1 MTKLAFCDYHNMVAI
16 LEKTEHNTN
25 FHQIVDFLQ
34 ASHIMY
40 ALMVSTTVYVS
51 HIRQFWSTARI
62 KTADGE
68 TNILA
73 KINGKQRTIS
83 ESSIRRHLKLNDEEG
98 ISTLP
103 DNELFENLSL
113 MGYNILPNQRFSFQ
127 KDETEPPIRGDRYG
141 EAFPTATSLDA
152 GQDKENI
159 PKTFALPHE
168 SFPRITSLGG
178 DEGVQEDAPNRGGID
193 QGEVNVFKGDAEKDS
208 SRSTDKGSESTGDL
222 ANVLSFMGAANIL
235 ASGGLKEVFTT
246 ASPQVPPVSSN
257 VSTVIVTA
265 SEKDPTAEFLITSRD
280 TTPYT
285 RRPRASREVIM
296 RSTFPIPFSIPSA
309 GKEEKRKGK
318 EIMTKPEKSPKAK
331 IARIHAEEDLR
342 QMINELDRSNVMI
355 NKHMAE
361 YEEAENDLTI
371 EEKTELITELIN
383 YQKDFARIKKY
394 QAQQQRLASKSER
407 RKFYTSVLR
416 SHAGWK
422 TKDLRGMTF
431 DQLEEK
437 FIPVW
442 ESIQDFVPMDS
453 KKESESLKRSGILLE
468 KVKAKRLKTSDVSAQ
483 EQQESDNQDE
493 IINLQQWAVLV
504 REETSVNITPSVVK
518 VPICDW
524 KIYKDKLR
532 EVYQIFRVGQAPKV
546 YPYFE
551 SMLKDFDR
559 DDLVTLW
566 KLVKDRFKTELPK
579 SDLEKCLFWPLKVM
593 FEPVATDL
601 LWQFEAPIKSWKMY
615 KSCKVHCL
623 SMEGMIIYMLDD
635 VEYPFQKTTLKKMLD
650 HKCEEIYLGL
660 ILYRVPCAI
669 KGVLSLVALDLGST
683 RFCRNVEDG
692 VEGCKVRFLM
702 VLFSK
707 DTSGSW
713 KSVAAT
719 KDIG

>member
-1 MTKLAFCDYHNMVAI
+1 MDPMISLGQKNTLAEYMILSNADNRPPILKMEQFQVNTKFLNSLPPEWSKFVTHVKLVKDLHTSNFDQLHAYLEQHELHENEVRIMRERNQYPLAFVLLQGFLLPIISSELPLIQETKPLFKMVRLPYNKFRGDKGKII
-16 LEKTEHNTN
+16 LVQHIKAMLLVQGEI
-25 FHQIVDFLQ
+25 QQVDKLELLN
-34 ASHIMY
+34 ATTAKVKDIWLANDSAKREVEVPSALPKKRSHF
-40 ALMVSTTVYVS
+40 AL
-51 HIRQFWSTARI
+51 
-62 KTADGE
+62 
-68 TNILA
+68 
-73 KINGKQRTIS
+73 
-83 ESSIRRHLKLNDEEG
+83 EEG
-98 ISTLP
+98 KWGFKHTKTVFNKEIIPFLK
-103 DNELFENLSL
+103 SL
-113 MGYNILPNQRFSFQ
+113 
-127 KDETEPPIRGDRYG
+127 KDI
-141 EAFPTATSLDA
+141 F
-152 GQDKENI
+152 
-159 PKTFALPHE
+159 
-168 SFPRITSLGG
+168 
-178 DEGVQEDAPNRGGID
+178 
-193 QGEVNVFKGDAEKDS
+193 NVFDKDLLNEITEIERDAE
-208 SRSTDKGSESTGDL
+208 
-222 ANVLSFMGAANIL
+222 
-235 ASGGLKEVFTT
+235 
-246 ASPQVPPVSSN
+246 
-257 VSTVIVTA
+257 
-265 SEKDPTAEFLITSRD
+265 
-280 TTPYT
+280 
-285 RRPRASREVIM
+285 
-296 RSTFPIPFSIPSA
+296 
-309 GKEEKRKGK
+309 
-318 EIMTKPEKSPKAK
+318 

-650 HKCEEIYLGL
+650 HKCEVSEFNEDVIQMINL
-660 ILYRVPCAI
+660 IRGQL
-669 KGVLSLVALDLGST
+669 KK
-683 RFCRNVEDG
+683 E
-692 VEGCKVRFLM
+692 
-702 VLFSK
+702 
-707 DTSGSW
+707 
-713 KSVAAT
+713 
-719 KDIG
+719 